1 MCCNYSAPPLPN
13 RTTESLGVEIV
24 RVYASSDQ
32 SRSTGIVHSNKMQV
46 HVVTCDSFTIQTL
59 RLETIQQTQWK
70 HFPEQY
76 VLSVDAFSL
85 SPALCILHS
94 PSKVDKHRFD
104 ALGAAHLAHYS
115 KCQLCKW
122 STVCLSS
129 HISWVIALWQP
140 YLFWCS
146 IHTSIAYHASS
157 IISPF

>member
-13 RTTESLGVEIV
+13 STAESFGVEIV
-24 RVYASSDQ
+24 HVNASSDQ
-32 SRSTGIVHSNKMQV
+32 SHSTGVVHSNKMQV
-46 HVVTCDSFTIQTL
+46 HVVTWFITIQTL
-59 RLETIQQTQWK
+59 RLEAIQQTQWK
-70 HFPEQY
+70 HFPAQY

-85 SPALCILHS
+85 SLAVCILYS

-104 ALGAAHLAHYS
+104 ALGAAHLTHYS

-146 IHTSIAYHASS
+146 IHTSIAYPASS
-157 IISPF
+157 MISPF